1 MTPKKQKGQ
10 RREKKADRGRRRER
24 KMLGFLFKKG
34 HNWGEGTGGRRKRKK
49 QGGYKNSTRKKE
61 SEEKLRGCEG
71 MKEEYK
77 DGKKKVRRMT
87 LRA

>member
-1 MTPKKQKGQ
+1 MDFFLKKDIIG
-10 RREKKADRGRRRER
+10 
-24 KMLGFLFKKG
+24 
-34 HNWGEGTGGRRKRKK
+34 GEGTGGRRKRRK